1 MHRAA
6 QRHEFHDV
14 KHALLEFSRTVRTR
28 AGDVVKAGTQV
39 LNRQWRS
46 LKDYLPKTLATKS
59 KAGHVNQ
66 SLWQWTYKWQY
77 RYNNGKDLWT
87 AVPHVL
93 KHIRNAWLQ
102 NSPRLYGRR
111 YLVYGAW
118 TWIYLEVSSEK
129 IGKHM
134 NCDCLRIPHAE
145 PPGTNELL
153 AVRDFM
159 KEKLMVLTILKKN
172 NQWEGL
178 SHILW
183 KIRNVPKHQPV
194 IHSSVGFVRNCP
206 RKPNSIVVMFLL
218 NKSHWGMS
226 HSQRNPWTHESFG
239 HFHGE
244 NDDKP
249 VGVWGYSN

>member
-1 MHRAA
+1 MSIKAFGNGPTNGSTDTTMAKTFGQLCHMSWSTSEMPDCKTARVFTGGVTLFMVLEHGFILKYPLKKLENTWKHR
-6 QRHEFHDV
+6 
-14 KHALLEFSRTVRTR
+14 
-28 AGDVVKAGTQV
+28 
-39 LNRQWRS
+39 
-46 LKDYLPKTLATKS
+46 
-59 KAGHVNQ
+59 
-66 SLWQWTYKWQY
+66 
-77 RYNNGKDLWT
+77 
-87 AVPHVL
+87 
-93 KHIRNAWLQ
+93 
-102 NSPRLYGRR
+102 
-111 YLVYGAW
+111 
-118 TWIYLEVSSEK
+118 
-129 IGKHM
+129 

-159 KEKLMVLTILKKN
+159 KEKLMVLTILKKI

-183 KIRNVPKHQPV
+183 KIRNVPNHQPV

-206 RKPNSIVVMFLL
+206 RKHNSIVVMFLL